1 MAKRDY
7 YEVLG
12 VAKSASADE
21 IKRAYRKLALK
32 YHPDKNPGDKAAEEK
47 FKEAAEA
54 YEVLSDPQKKA
65 RYDQFGYQDPSSFS
79 QQYGGGFENMDIN
92 DIFSRFGDIFGGGRG
107 FGGFADM
114 FGGDGEFYINGQRVH
129 MGGGRSSRSGRS
141 RAMKGQDIRITVPL
155 TLQEVATGVTKK
167 VKIRHNVQEGSS
179 VVEKEEVVALPIPKG
194 VTDGQQFSL
203 QGKGHASNSGGS
215 AGDLIVVIQ
224 VKNDTE
230 LLRDEDDL
238 VYNLTL
244 TFPQAALGS
253 PVEIPTLTGR
263 VRINVPAGTQPG
275 TILRLKNKG
284 LPKSD
289 GYGTG
294 DLLINILV
302 YVPETLT
309 DEERRHI
316 EALRDKSDF
325 TPSKSKCEAMF
336 AKIRHLFKK

>member
-12 VAKSASADE
+12 VEKSASADE

-79 QQYGGGFENMDIN
+79 QQYGGGFENIN
-92 DIFSRFGDIFGGGRG
+92 DIFSHFSDIFGGGRG

-114 FGGDGEFYINGQRVH
+114 FGGDGDIYINGQRVH
-129 MGGGRSSRSGRS
+129 MGGGRGRS
-141 RAMKGQDIRITVPL
+141 TRQRVMKGQDIRITVPL
-155 TLQEVATGVTKK
+155 TLQEVASGVTKK
-167 VKIRHNVQEGSS
+167 VKIRHNVQEGASI
-179 VVEKEEVVALPIPKG
+179 VEKEEVVALPIPKG
-194 VTDGQQFSL
+194 AADGQQFSL
-203 QGKGHASNSGGS
+203 QGKGHASNSGGP
-215 AGDLIVVIQ
+215 AGDLIIVVQ
-224 VKNDTE
+224 VMNDTQ
-230 LLRDEDDL
+230 LLRDQDDL

-244 TFPQAALGS
+244 TFPQAALGG
-253 PVEIPTLTGR
+253 PVEIPTLTGK

-284 LPKSD
+284 LPKSE

-302 YVPETLT
+302 YVPEKLT

-325 TPSKSKCEAMF
+325 QPTQSKCEAMF
-336 AKIRHLFKK
+336 AKIKHLFK